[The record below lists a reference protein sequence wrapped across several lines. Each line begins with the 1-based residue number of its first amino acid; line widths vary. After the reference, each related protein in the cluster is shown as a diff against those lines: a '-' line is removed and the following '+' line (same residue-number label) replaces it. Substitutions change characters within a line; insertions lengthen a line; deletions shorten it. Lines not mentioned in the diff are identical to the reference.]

1 MNPVILI
8 ARWPR
13 KSQRF
18 VAVVSDPGSV
28 AIVKASPDEPYRFL
42 YITFTGTELN
52 LHQAQ
57 R

>member
-18 VAVVSDPGSV
+18 VAVVSDPGFV
-28 AIVKASPDEPYRFL
+28 VVVKASPDELYRFL
-42 YITFTGTELN
+42 YVTFAGIEIN
-52 LHQAQ
+52 LHRTQ